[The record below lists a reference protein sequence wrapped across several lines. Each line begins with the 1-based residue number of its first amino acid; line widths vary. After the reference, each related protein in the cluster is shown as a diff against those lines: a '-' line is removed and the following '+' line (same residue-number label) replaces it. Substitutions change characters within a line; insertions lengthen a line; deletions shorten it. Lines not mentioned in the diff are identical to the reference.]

1 MIAALYSWRS
11 YYLWCWI
18 FWFLLEFCCSNY
30 RRFHC
35 MSNNVTWLLYLW
47 LWNVCVWSIIIKL
60 NCDLLDS
67 AYTAQ
72 PQWLHVY
79 ECWDLMLLQCTTCTR
94 RHHSVCAAN
103 CIPLISDFTWAPQ
116 YFHRAPNFSAFMGL
130 QIYTQSER
138 HKVRQHIP
146 VDNKRLNILQS

>member
-1 MIAALYSWRS
+1 VIAALYSWRS

-18 FWFLLEFCCSNY
+18 FWFLLEFCCWNY

-35 MSNNVTWLLYLW
+35 MSNNVIWLLYLW
-47 LWNVCVWSIIIKL
+47 LWNVCVWSIKL